1 MFPSTQQPS
10 NTIKPPQ
17 IILSG
22 LTPKEEIISSGMGT
36 GSVST
41 DLGINKIIAFP
52 PNRDTLGGTSYLIVR
67 NEGNILIDCP
77 AFEQINQDFGD
88 DFWENLGGNLF
99 KHGSVRSL
107 FITHRGAIGKAAEI
121 QQALNCEIII
131 QEQEAYLLPGLTVTT
146 FGQELILD
154 DTTQIIWTPGHSPG
168 SSCLYY
174 REFGG
179 VLFSGRHLIPNMQGE
194 PVPFRTAKTF
204 HWSRQIK
211 SAKSLRDR
219 FSSETLQYICPGA
232 NIGFLRGK
240 RIIDQAYQKLV
251 IGDWEKYK

>member
-1 MFPSTQQPS
+1 MFPSSQPPS
-10 NTIKPPQ
+10 HTIKPPQ
-17 IILSG
+17 TILSG
-22 LTPKEEIISSGMGT
+22 QRPGGEILCTSTET
-36 GSVST
+36 GLVSN

-77 AFEQINQDFGD
+77 AVNQINQDF
-88 DFWENLGGNLF
+88 WECLGQNQLQDS
-99 KHGSVRSL
+99 SVRWF

-121 QQALNCEIII
+121 QQALDCEILI

-146 FGQELILD
+146 FGQELVLD
-154 DTTQIIWTPGHSPG
+154 ATIQIIWTPGHSPG

-179 VLFSGRHLIPNMQGE
+179 VLFSGRHLLPNPQGE
-194 PVPFRTAKTF
+194 LVPLRTAKTF
-204 HWSRQIK
+204 HWPRQLK
-211 SAKSLRDR
+211 SVQALRDR
-219 FSSETLQYICPGA
+219 FTPETLKYICPGA

-240 RIIDQAYQKLV
+240 HIIDKAYQRLGT
-251 IGDWEKYK
+251 GD